1 MRPIVSVFLSFLL
14 LCLSMASQGESEAE
28 SEILGVYEAWRTAV
42 EAGNIEGY
50 VAVLHPNIALRPPGV
65 PGLDGRDNYAEFL
78 GPVFATATYE
88 ITIDNPPAVAVLGDT
103 AVVEYD
109 YTILRHPT
117 PGATDTLAPGAL
129 VAVKT
134 SARYIDVVVKD
145 GAGKWKV
152 RLHSWQDW
160 PEGPPR

>member
-1 MRPIVSVFLSFLL
+1 MRPIVSALLSFLL
-14 LCLSMASQGESEAE
+14 LCLPVASQGGSEAE
-28 SEILGVYEAWRTAV
+28 SEIRGVYEAWRTAV
-42 EAGNIEGY
+42 EAGSIAGY
-50 VAVLHPNIALRPPGV
+50 VAVLHPDIALRPPGV
-65 PGLDGRDNYAEFL
+65 PGLNGRDNYAEFL

-88 ITIDNPPAVAVLGDT
+88 ITIDNPPAVVVLGDT

-117 PGATDTLAPGAL
+117 SGATDTLAPGAL

-134 SARYIDVVVKD
+134 SAHYIDIVAKD
-145 GAGKWKV
+145 SAGEWKV

-160 PEGPPR
+160 PEGSPQ

>member
-14 LCLSMASQGESEAE
+14 LCLSLASQGESEAE

-50 VAVLHPNIALRPPGV
+50 VAVLHPDIALRPPGV
-65 PGLDGRDNYAEFL
+65 PGLNGRDNYAEFL

-134 SARYIDVVVKD
+134 SAHYIDVVAKD

-160 PEGPPR
+160 PEGSPQ